1 VNPMDVI
8 IRETDD
14 LAAVMELG
22 VRSGL
27 DESERKGEVVLA
39 AWGAYAGDALVG
51 AIALERRDGLDLVNW
66 MSVDDGWRR
75 RGIASRLYAALEAEV
90 RRRDMRRLWVTARNA
105 AFFAAQ
111 GFTAVPPGREAD
123 ILLGDCPACEQ
134 FGRTCTPQALSKT
147 IDDPGSAGGV

>member
-1 VNPMDVI
+1 MTSVDIV

-14 LAAVMELG
+14 LDAVRELG

-27 DESERKGEVVLA
+27 DESEREGEVILV
-39 AWGAYAGDALVG
+39 AWGAYDGEALIG
-51 AIALERRDGLDLVNW
+51 AIVLEHRDGMDMVNW

-75 RGIASRLYAALEAEV
+75 RGVASRLYATLEAEA
-90 RRRDMRRLWVTARNA
+90 RRRAVRRLWVTARNA
-105 AFFAAQ
+105 AFFRAQ
-111 GFTAVPPGREAD
+111 GFTGVPSGREAG

-134 FGRTCTPQALSKT
+134 YGRTCTPQALSKT